1 MRPGKIGSQSGEI
14 SQVPA
19 CLRNGWTT
27 GFLTQPA
34 SLPFLLLVLVASVQ
48 GSPAAA
54 RPAADAEP
62 RLPRFHVQKPPKG
75 TPVDVLAL
83 RIIYDSKRD
92 VATAIGD
99 VRITY
104 GPYVLKAR
112 KVVYD
117 RRKDRLYADGHV
129 RLREPN
135 GNVLI
140 ADYVNIDKRF
150 RDGFARHLRL
160 LMTNEATL
168 KARYAVRREGYLT
181 IYEDVRYTR
190 CKTCVLE
197 GGVPL
202 WELRSEQATHD
213 ERTKRISHRNV
224 RMEIAG
230 MPVMWL
236 PWLSHPAPGVKRAT
250 GFLVP
255 RAGYSRQLGLWV
267 ETPYFIN
274 LAPNYDLTLYPTL
287 HSRQGLF
294 LRTVWRHR
302 LNGGQYKV
310 DAGGIRQLKPNRV
323 SPPGNRDWRGYVRA
337 QGQFTLNR
345 RWQWGFDGTL
355 LSDKTV
361 MRRYRVDSRN
371 IAESRLFI
379 TGLDGRNFFNAEAAH
394 YRGLLSSDD
403 SETFPVATPHVRHV
417 YTLPSAVL
425 GGQLTLD
432 SSIYSI
438 HRRQFTT
445 PFTGVNQAE
454 HQTRFTSTV
463 RWQRRMV
470 TAGGIVFQPFAHLRS
485 DLYITRL
492 LPDPTV
498 PGGLRE
504 DETTVRLLPS
514 GGFDLRWPF
523 MRSDSLG
530 MHVVS
535 PVAQFIAARNEP
547 DRQKIGN
554 EDAVSLHYSAHRLFL
569 HDRFS
574 GLDRYEG
581 GVRFN
586 AGLLYSLALP
596 QGGFLRASI
605 GQSYHLGG
613 DNSFVAG
620 SGLSRDVSDIV
631 SAVAFN
637 PADWLRLSWQGRF
650 DADSLSVR
658 DQEMAATLSGRLGE
672 LEVQY
677 MRFAAAPA
685 YGIPARE
692 EQIHGRLAWNF
703 RENWQLFGDWRYDI
717 ANSRNISRS
726 FGIGFDCDCMRLA
739 LTYRENF
746 NRDDDVISSRS
757 FLLSV
762 VFKTLVGGTFGV
774 GRF

>member
-1 MRPGKIGSQSGEI
+1 MPAKRCIGMN
-14 SQVPA
+14 A
-19 CLRNGWTT
+19 
-27 GFLTQPA
+27 
-34 SLPFLLLVLVASVQ
+34 
-48 GSPAAA
+48 SPAAGVGVTAVGMLALSLALSVLPHAASA
-54 RPAADAEP
+54 RTVSDRQNET
-62 RLPRFHVQKPPKG
+62 PRFYTKKPPKG

-92 VATAIGD
+92 IATAIGD

-140 ADYVNIDKRF
+140 ADYVNIDKKF

-168 KARYAVRREGYLT
+168 RARYAVRKEGYLT

-197 GGVPL
+197 GGVPV

-213 ERTKRISHRNV
+213 ERKGRIYHKNV

-230 MPVMWL
+230 TPVMWL

-255 RAGYSRQLGLWV
+255 RTGYSRQLGFWM
-267 ETPYFIN
+267 ETPFFIN
-274 LAPNYDLTLYPTL
+274 LAPNYDITLYPTF
-287 HSRQGLF
+287 HTKQGVY

-302 LNGGQYKV
+302 LASGMYKV
-310 DAGGIRQLKPNRV
+310 DMGGIRQLKPRKV
-323 SPPGNRDWRGYVRA
+323 SPPGDRKWRGHVRA
-337 QGQFTLNR
+337 EGAFSLNG
-345 RWQWGFDGTL
+345 RWRWGFDGTL

-361 MRRYRVDSRN
+361 ARRYRIDSRN

-379 TGLDGRNFFNAEAAH
+379 TGLDGRNYFNAEVAH
-394 YRGLLSSDD
+394 YRGLLTSDD
-403 SETFPVATPHVRHV
+403 TETFPIATPYVRHS
-417 YTLPSAVL
+417 YTMPSAVL

-432 SSIYSI
+432 SSVYSI
-438 HRRQFTT
+438 HRRKSAT
-445 PFTGVNQAE
+445 PFAGVNQAE
-454 HQTRFTSTV
+454 HQTRVTSTLN
-463 RWQRRMV
+463 WQRRMV
-470 TAGGIVFQPFAHLRS
+470 TAGGIVFQPFARLRS
-485 DLYITRL
+485 DLYVTRL
-492 LPDPTV
+492 LPDPTL
-498 PGGLRE
+498 PGGMRE
-504 DETTVRLLPS
+504 SETTARFLPS

-523 MRSDSLG
+523 MRSDALG
-530 MHVVS
+530 LHTVS
-535 PVAQFIAARNEP
+535 PVVQFIAARDET

-554 EDAVSLHYSAHRLFL
+554 EDSVSLHFSAHRLFL

-574 GLDRYEG
+574 GLDRHEG
-581 GVRFN
+581 GIRAN
-586 AGLLYSLALP
+586 AGLLYTLSLP

-613 DNSFVAG
+613 DNSFVSG
-620 SGLSRDVSDIV
+620 SGLSRDVSDVV
-631 SAVAFN
+631 SAIAFN

-650 DADSLSVR
+650 DADSLSIQ
-658 DQEMAATLSGRLGE
+658 DQEVAANISGRLGE
-672 LEVQY
+672 AEVQY

-685 YGIPARE
+685 YGIPVRQ
-692 EQIHGRLAWNF
+692 EQIYGRLAWNF
-703 RENWQLFGDWRYDI
+703 QENWQLFGDWRYDL
-717 ANSRNISRS
+717 AAGRNISRS
-726 FGIGFDCDCMRLA
+726 IGIGFDCDCMSLA
-739 LTYRENF
+739 LTFRENF
-746 NRDDDVISSRS
+746 NRDDDVISSKS

-762 VFKTLVGGTFGV
+762 VFKTLVGGEFGV
-774 GRF
+774 GSF